1 MLFGETVLCVAPDP
15 WAGLWRNRHQIM
27 TRLARRNTV
36 IYVEP
41 RVYLSETVRKVRAGA
56 LGRQELQAPALRHER
71 DGLYI
76 YRDPAY
82 APYAGRLSGGPLTSA
97 IRRRALRGAMRSL
110 GVGQP
115 ILWLLRP
122 YHADLI
128 GQHDE
133 KLVVYHVT
141 DEYSGFPMIADKA
154 RFVAA
159 EEALLRRAD
168 LVIVTSPAL
177 LAAKGVFNPNTHL
190 VRNGVDYAGFSAAL
204 ASGQQLPALS
214 DSPGALP
221 HPRIG
226 YVGALNEKVDY
237 ALLEQIARAH
247 PDWHLVLVGTLDLMI
262 HPDRADGLKRLP
274 NVHWLGRVP
283 VEQVPLAI
291 AGMDICILPYENN
304 AWTANID
311 SLKLYEY
318 LACGQPIVATDVPAA
333 RAFPGLV
340 RIADRAEG
348 FAREIVHALA
358 EDPANLTEARQ
369 AAAAANTWDVRV
381 TAIETLLIEALVRKQ
396 VRQTQASGRA
406 Q

>member
-1 MLFGETVLCVAPDP
+1 MLAGETILCVAPDP

-27 TRLARRNTV
+27 SRLALRNTV
-36 IYVEP
+36 IYIEP
-41 RVYLSETVRKVRAGA
+41 RVYLSAALRKARAGA
-56 LGRQELQAPALRHER
+56 LGWRELREPLLRHER

-82 APYAGRLSGGPLTSA
+82 APYAGRLSGGPLTA
-97 IRRRALRGAMRSL
+97 RIRRRALRGAMQSL
-110 GVGQP
+110 GVARP

-133 KLVVYHVT
+133 KLVIYHVT

-154 RFVAA
+154 RFLAA

-177 LAAKGVFNPNTHL
+177 LAAKGRHNPQTHL

-204 ASGQQLPALS
+204 ASGQRLPALS
-214 DSPGALP
+214 EAVGALP

-237 ALLEQIARAH
+237 ALLEGVARTH
-247 PDWHLVLVGTLDLMI
+247 PDWHLVLVGALDLMV

-283 VEQVPLAI
+283 VDQVPLAI
-291 AGMDICILPYENN
+291 AGMDVCVLPYENN
-304 AWTANID
+304 AWTANIN

-318 LACGQPIVATDVPAA
+318 LACGRPIVATDVPAA
-333 RAFPGLV
+333 REFPGLV
-340 RIADRAEG
+340 RIASDPES
-348 FAREIVHALA
+348 FAHEIADALA
-358 EDPANLTEARQ
+358 EDPSKLVEARQ

-381 TAIETLLIEALVRKQ
+381 TAIETLLIDALARKQ
-396 VRQTQASGRA
+396 VRQMQASEQA

>member
-1 MLFGETVLCVAPDP
+1 
-15 WAGLWRNRHQIM
+15 M

-36 IYVEP
+36 IYLEP
-41 RVYLSETVRKVRAGA
+41 RVYLSEAVRKARSGA
-56 LGRQELQAPALRHER
+56 LGRRELRAPTLRHER
-71 DGLYI
+71 DGLYV

-97 IRRRALRGAMRSL
+97 IRRRALRGALQSL
-110 GVGQP
+110 GAGRP

-128 GQHDE
+128 GQHHE

-141 DEYSGFPMIADKA
+141 DEYSGFPMISDKA
-154 RFVAA
+154 GFLAA

-177 LAAKGVFNPNTHL
+177 LAAKGKHNPQTHL

-221 HPRIG
+221 HPRVG

-237 ALLEQIARAH
+237 ALLEQVARSH
-247 PDWHLVLVGTLDLMI
+247 PDWHLVLVGALDLMV

-283 VEQVPLAI
+283 VDQVPLAI
-291 AGMDICILPYENN
+291 AGMDVCVLPYENN

-318 LACGQPIVATDVPAA
+318 LACGRPVIATEVPAA

-340 RIADRAEG
+340 QIASDPES
-348 FAREIVHALA
+348 FAREIADALA
-358 EDPANLTEARQ
+358 EGPSKLKEARQ

-381 TAIETLLIEALVRKQ
+381 TSIETLLIDALERKGG
-396 VRQTQASGRA
+396 RQPQPPRPV